1 MEKHYQVTG
10 MTCDGCVRTVTEKLS
25 AVPGVQSVQVNLE
38 KGQAKVTGRPLTFL
52 LKRALKDT
60 LGYFGSLTS
69 SQKRFQFKLGLF
81 FMVANKDSDVSRC
94 VPSKIKT
101 PLWKQITFARRCRG
115 TMR

>member
-38 KGQAKVTGRPLTFL
+38 KGQAKVTGCPLTFL

-60 LGYFGSLTS
+60 KFELHQS
-69 SQKRFQFKLGLF
+69 S
-81 FMVANKDSDVSRC
+81 
-94 VPSKIKT
+94 
-101 PLWKQITFARRCRG
+101 
-115 TMR
+115 

>member
-10 MTCDGCVRTVTEKLS
+10 MTYDGCARTVTEKLS

-60 LGYFGSLTS
+60 KFELHQS
-69 SQKRFQFKLGLF
+69 S
-81 FMVANKDSDVSRC
+81 
-94 VPSKIKT
+94 
-101 PLWKQITFARRCRG
+101 
-115 TMR
+115 